1 MSSFNRFGKEPVDFG
16 YSSTCSSIEVGFSAD
31 KNDIVFILSYES

>member
-1 MSSFNRFGKEPVDFG
+1 MSSFDRFGKEPVDFG
-16 YSSTCSSIEVGFSAD
+16 YSRTCSSIKVGFYAY